1 MDRELQQLQETIESR
16 LRDTE
21 PEVELIALERPAAER
36 LRLVIDRPEGVDI
49 ALCERV
55 TGSLRELLE
64 SWSLEVSS
72 PGPERPLT
80 KPEHFQRFVGRRV
93 RIRTHE
99 EIDGRRSFTGRLADA
114 GESEGSVDAPDGKV
128 TIPLAAV
135 RRSNLLPDE
144 SEGERLAPPGDSR
157 KQHANGGVRA

>member
-1 MDRELQQLQETIESR
+1 MEMDAELRQIQETVESR
-16 LRDTE
+16 LHERE
-21 PEVELIALERPAAER
+21 PDVELLALERPASER

-55 TGSLRELLE
+55 TGLLRDLLE

-80 KPEHFQRFVGRRV
+80 KPDHFRRFVGRRV
-93 RIRTHE
+93 RVRTSE
-99 EIDGRRSFTGRLADA
+99 EIEGRRSFTGRLAGADETQVSVEA
-114 GESEGSVDAPDGKV
+114 AEGAV

-135 RRSNLLPDE
+135 RRSNLLPN
-144 SEGERLAPPGDSR
+144 SNGM
-157 KQHANGGVRA
+157 NGGVS